1 MQVIKLQLYTKLKVQ
16 KIFYL
21 FSLLVKAGMSERAF
35 ESEKLFHSKI
45 NKMNGTESFWNGFG
59 RFNLHQAFRKE
70 GSEKSWTKSEMLQM
84 SFNDSNLLSLGYLEQ
99 LMQSGRKEIFS
110 VWRFTTN
117 TT

>member
-45 NKMNGTESFWNGFG
+45 NKMNGTH
-59 RFNLHQAFRKE
+59 NLHQAFRKE